1 MCHLCI
7 TYEKKGKL
15 CCSVPHKW
23 AGEREIDHVMYILER
38 CSYWQYKMVVD
49 MVVGLQYAEK
59 LEIRV

>member
-1 MCHLCI
+1 M
-7 TYEKKGKL
+7 KRKGKFVVQSL
-15 CCSVPHKW
+15 TNG
-23 AGEREIDHVMYILER
+23 AGEREIDHVIYILER